1 MSSSSGP
8 FPHVF
13 PLLRLSIVAKHVGF
27 IVFPARRPSGVG
39 TVVRFLHKVAVAIHR
54 IFHLFAGPCA
64 RAARLDVLA
73 AVSCASLSRE
83 ADPFWLHTACSP
95 LTQEQE
101 RASQIAYSGSGPRDR
116 DQLGTTMVEAV
127 WQEIS
132 RDLMPGGWVQIRPG
146 AWSGFLAPPFS
157 SLSFWMS
164 VSLPKGFAL
173 ELCRIA
179 IAFQTAMPGLS
190 AELGGN
196 DAECGPH
203 KKRAEDH
210 SRTAAGVDPW
220 QGSPRQ
226 PSTPP
231 SPRSPLFRTS
241 SVERSASMPLPHF
254 PFLLALHPVSPFDP
268 VAGWGPGESF
278 EIFMLPRFIGPFKTI
293 TPRLRILVVLSA
305 VFRSFRPRGPLLAPH
320 KEHHFPRRSS
330 SSDPKVYLLLN
341 PICASPL
348 SPRACS
354 CPVLPLSP

>member
-1 MSSSSGP
+1 MGSNPPWGLVRFLGP
-8 FPHVF
+8 PFFF
-13 PLLRLSIVAKHVGF
+13 PLLLDVCFTSKGICIGTLSNRYRV
-27 IVFPARRPSGVG
+27 PNCN
-39 TVVRFLHKVAVAIHR
+39 
-54 IFHLFAGPCA
+54 AGPLG
-64 RAARLDVLA
+64 RAGR
-73 AVSCASLSRE
+73 
-83 ADPFWLHTACSP
+83 
-95 LTQEQE
+95 
-101 RASQIAYSGSGPRDR
+101 
-116 DQLGTTMVEAV
+116 
-127 WQEIS
+127 
-132 RDLMPGGWVQIRPG
+132 
-146 AWSGFLAPPFS
+146 
-157 SLSFWMS
+157 
-164 VSLPKGFAL
+164 
-173 ELCRIA
+173 
-179 IAFQTAMPGLS
+179 
-190 AELGGN
+190 N